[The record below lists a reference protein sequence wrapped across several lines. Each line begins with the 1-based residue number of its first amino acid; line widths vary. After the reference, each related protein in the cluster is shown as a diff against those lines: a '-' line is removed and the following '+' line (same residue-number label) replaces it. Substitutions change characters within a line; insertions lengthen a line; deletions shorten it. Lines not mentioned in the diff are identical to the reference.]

1 MTAAIITLEGPAATA
16 LTEYALDALT
26 QAFGIE
32 PGHGA
37 LDETDG
43 GAA

>member
-1 MTAAIITLEGPAATA
+1 MTAAIITLEGPAAT
-16 LTEYALDALT
+16 ALT

>member
-32 PGHGA
+32 
-37 LDETDG
+37 TDG